1 MSGYTLLLVLIHMLT
16 AVASASSFTLHVNNS
31 AELVSGD
38 GSDSSPFQNLDDAF
52 AFVTGHLSNYTKFEI
67 ILEQPGDYPLN
78 GDPFA
83 DDGGYTFASISVD
96 QPLWLEIV
104 GVSSAVITATP
115 TLASSDAAGPMFS
128 ISNGATLAFKN
139 MMLGVPGDAP
149 YLDITWNFNA
159 VDNSSII
166 FDRVTFGTSVTTLT
180 GASTFMVNNNDQS
193 STSMMDCSMSSA
205 VYLYPI
211 VTGTSTLDISSMR
224 ATDAQKSALTIYATD
239 FAIVRVSDSIFV
251 NQVCWQELQGLVYTD
266 GHAEVHWSNSIVRK
280 RDMNGMDT
288 SFDVFQ
294 PMGDSVMYI
303 SNSSFEDF
311 GRIVWAWTQSSTTI
325 WNSTFLNNSAASDSR
340 IALVGPV
347 SHLTIDNCTFIANG
361 GGFQSYQYA
370 PITIRNSIFIDHE
383 IGDFVGTMFDLARGA
398 WVQLQNV
405 SMTSSSEFPVNVPS
419 IVVMYDDSYFAADG
433 LTLTGY
439 KCLQCFDIE
448 DAGKF
453 YLTNSTI
460 SAVEA
465 ETLVFFGR
473 KPIDLITGVEPAV
486 ITTTSFFNIQG
497 QVISAALT
505 VLHVQ
510 NSTFVNNNGGS
521 LLQLRD
527 TQTNFYFSNCSFTGN
542 TSPENGAVASTCGG
556 TLSFIDTVIANN
568 SANALGG
575 AIFCDFGSGQRLV
588 IKRSKIS
595 SNTARVG
602 GAIYSDNL
610 ASADQLVLQDLVFD
624 ANIAVARGGAWYSSA
639 KSPLVEE
646 GGSIVYNGN
655 MAPGAP
661 TRGTGPLTLG
671 LIAPVEPSL
680 AVYSGDILPK
690 LTLAAYDAYNQ
701 TYYTVE
707 DDPILVLEISVLCP
721 YGVEAHNVTLVGQAE
736 SLLVDGSATFLGL
749 SVLTNAGNYTLK
761 FAEQPAPGMDT
772 SSLHD
777 VTLPL
782 VIKTCDP
789 PLLLV
794 EIDGSPYPQ
803 CRPALCPRGC
813 SPAGACVADGNCT
826 CSVDPSYEGFDCR
839 LKKSV
844 NDSMSFTFANSLV
857 PYTIQARDVLFS
869 NLSQLYQPDY
879 AVVYRSFSP
888 SIDTVVFKYSLMKI
902 ASDDFVSYRELQS
915 MIPGTVALLS
925 QLGLPSSDAS
935 IVAGDLANIDRG
947 VPGIV
952 IMAIA
957 VLGIFLTAG
966 SEIVIFRRGNN
977 SAPTYTVNSLLAVG
991 TAFLWAYP
999 ITDAVEPTSITCRTQ
1014 ILLVPFTL
1022 GIILPWLLVKAFYYR
1037 YYLMNGV
1044 LLRRGMSR
1052 SDRNAFLSVFTGLH
1066 LLFWAITI
1074 VWLTT
1079 DLPVPKIQYDESS
1092 QLRYWTCQGS
1102 APFTRSPHLF
1112 TLLSFSCLLLAIS
1125 GVVLRRIGSSQFA
1138 SSIPA
1143 RQDKMIFGNV
1153 FNFLVLGALLVGL
1166 VIPEFLNARIQIA
1179 VRAVVIFTAAATLVA
1194 TSFIFRMVET
1204 KREGTAGEV
1213 TQSMILKIAFSTNQ
1227 SQKPQTEYIPVKYNK
1242 SSLVFWSAAE
1252 MDLQLPHL
1260 VLYDSESKAGRF
1272 YDLKKCQIVKASN
1285 YCIRIKP
1292 KKQMEELHIQLN
1304 SDDAVSAFL
1313 QKAESYLNQARKE
1326 QNL

>member
-1 MSGYTLLLVLIHMLT
+1 MSGYTLLFVLVHMLT

-38 GSDSSPFQNLDDAF
+38 GSDSSPFQYLDDAL
-52 AFVTGHLSNYTKFEI
+52 AFVTGHLSNYTKFKI

-78 GDPFA
+78 GDPLA
-83 DDGGYTFASISVD
+83 DDGGYTFASISD
-96 QPLWLEIV
+96 GQPLWLEIV

-115 TLASSDAAGPMFS
+115 TLANSDASGPMF
-128 ISNGATLAFKN
+128 IIRNGATLAFKN
-139 MMLGVPGDAP
+139 LMLGVPGDAP
-149 YLDITWNFNA
+149 HLDITWNLNA
-159 VDNSSII
+159 VDNSSMI
-166 FDRVTFGTSVTTLT
+166 FDRVTFGTSVTALT
-180 GASTFMVNNNDQS
+180 GASTFMVNNKDQS
-193 STSMMDCSMSSA
+193 STKIIDSSMFSA
-205 VYLYPI
+205 AYLSPI
-211 VTGTSTLDISSMR
+211 LTGTSTLDISFMR
-224 ATDAQKSALTIYATD
+224 ATEAQKAALTISAGD

-251 NQVCWQELQGLVYTD
+251 NQVCWQELQGLVYTE

-280 RDMNGMDT
+280 LDMNGMDT

-294 PMGDSVMYI
+294 PMGNSVMYI

-325 WNSTFLNNSAASDSR
+325 WNSTFLNNPAAPDGS

-347 SHLTIDNCTFIANG
+347 SYLTIDNCTFIGNG
-361 GGFQSYQYA
+361 GKFQSYQYA

-383 IGDFVGTMFDLARGA
+383 IGELVGSMFDLARGA

-405 SMTSSSEFPVNVPS
+405 SMTSSREYPVNVPA
-419 IVVMYDDSYFAADG
+419 IVIMYDDSYFAADG
-433 LTLTGY
+433 LTITGY
-439 KCLQCFDIE
+439 KCLECFDIE

-465 ETLVFFGR
+465 TTLVFFGR

-486 ITTTSFFNIQG
+486 ITSTSFFNVQG
-497 QVISAALT
+497 RVISAALT
-505 VLHVQ
+505 VLHIQ
-510 NSTFVNNNGGS
+510 NSTFVNNNGSS

-527 TQTNFYFSNCSFTGN
+527 TQTNFYFSNCSFIGN
-542 TSPENGAVASTCGG
+542 TSPGNGAVTSTCGG
-556 TLSFIDTVIANN
+556 TLSFIDAVIANN
-568 SANALGG
+568 SASALGG
-575 AIFCDFGSGQRLV
+575 AIYCDFGSGQRLV
-588 IKRSKIS
+588 MRRSKIS
-595 SNTARVG
+595 GNTARVG
-602 GAIYSDNL
+602 GALYSDNL

-646 GGSIVYNGN
+646 GGSVVYNGN
-655 MAPGAP
+655 LAPGAP
-661 TRGTGPLTLG
+661 ARGTGPMTLG
-671 LIAPVEPSL
+671 LIAPVESSL

-707 DDPILVLEISVLCP
+707 DDPILVLEVSILGPDGLV
-721 YGVEAHNVTLVGQAE
+721 AHNVTLVGQAE

-772 SSLHD
+772 SYLHD

-782 VIKTCDP
+782 VIKACDP

-794 EIDGSPYPQ
+794 KIDGSPYPQ

-813 SPAGACVADGNCT
+813 SPAGVCVADGNCT
-826 CSVDPSYEGFDCR
+826 CSVNPSYEGFDCR

-844 NDSMSFTFANSLV
+844 NDSMSFTFAKSVV
-857 PYTIQARDVLFS
+857 PYIIEARDVLFS

-888 SIDTVVFKYSLMKI
+888 SINTVIFKYSLMKT

-935 IVAGDLANIDRG
+935 ILAGDLANIDRG
-947 VPGIV
+947 VAGIV

-957 VLGIFLTAG
+957 ALGIFMTAG
-966 SEIVIFRRGNN
+966 SEIVIFRRNN
-977 SAPTYTVNSLLAVG
+977 SLAVPTYTVNSLLAVG
-991 TAFLWAYP
+991 TAFMWAYP
-999 ITDAVEPTSITCRTQ
+999 ITDAVAPTSITCRTQ
-1014 ILLVPFTL
+1014 ILFIPFTL
-1022 GIILPWLLVKAFYYR
+1022 GIILPWLLAKALYYR
-1037 YYLMNGV
+1037 YYLMNGI
-1044 LLRRGMSR
+1044 LLRRGMSG
-1052 SDRNAFLSVFTGLH
+1052 SDRNAFLSLFTVLH

-1074 VWLTT
+1074 VWLTA
-1079 DLPVPKIQYDESS
+1079 DLPVPKIQYDVSS
-1092 QLRYWTCQGS
+1092 QLRHWTCQGS
-1102 APFTRSPHLF
+1102 TPFTRSPHLF
-1112 TLLSFSCLLLAIS
+1112 TLLSFSCLLLTIS
-1125 GVVLRRIGSSQFA
+1125 GVVLRQISSSQFA

-1143 RQDKMIFGNV
+1143 RQDKMILGNV
-1153 FNFLVLGALLVGL
+1153 LNFLVLGALLVGL
-1166 VIPEFLNARIQIA
+1166 VIPELLNARMQIA
-1179 VRAVVIFTAAATLVA
+1179 VRAVVVFTGAATLVA
-1194 TSFIFRMVET
+1194 TSFIFCMAET

-1213 TQSMILKIAFSTNQ
+1213 TQSMIFRIAFSTNQ
-1227 SQKPQTEYIPVKYNK
+1227 IQKPQMEYIPVKYNK
-1242 SSLVFWSAAE
+1242 SPLVFWSAAE

-1272 YDLKKCQIVKASN
+1272 YDLSKCQILKAAD
-1285 YCIRIKP
+1285 YCIRVKP
-1292 KKQMEELHIQLN
+1292 KKQKEELHLQLN
-1304 SDDAVSAFL
+1304 SDDA
-1313 QKAESYLNQARKE
+1313 
-1326 QNL
+1326 